1 MLFDEPKEEFMN
13 LSSKSL
19 RRSLC
24 LTLAILTCITMF
36 CVPTF
41 AASKLKIN
49 CTKATVAEDNVIML
63 TVQTKDKVRWK
74 SSNKNVAKVNTKG
87 VVTARKTGKATITA
101 TSKGKKA
108 TCKIIVKK
116 YLTGAQAAQLIA
128 AGVLSKDSVAQIV
141 KENSLSQDQVISLI
155 KQYGNNS
162 YTTVVQGLSRSEVIS
177 LIEQYGSKSN
187 NSWQDGSELRNYNVN
202 QLPTKISNLGEGIQI
217 NNVVITKYHSS
228 DVVFG
233 NKQKYRYHVKISGN
247 AKNASSMNEF
257 TIVYLRSDGIS
268 SETIWYELS
277 NSESSCNTKNRKYEI
292 DDNGDFTLSCD
303 QYNIYTD
310 YDEFLVSATGTGT
323 GF

>member
-1 MLFDEPKEEFMN
+1 MN

-228 DVVFG
+228 DVVSG

-247 AKNASSMNEF
+247 ANNALMDDLTAFN
-257 TIVYLRSDGIS
+257 IVYLRSDGIS
-268 SETIWYELS
+268 SETVWYYLS
-277 NSESSCNTKNRKYEI
+277 NSESYNTKNRKYEI
-292 DDNGDFTLSCD
+292 DDNGDFTFSCD

-310 YDEFLVSATGTGT
+310 YDEFLVNATGMGT
-323 GF
+323 GL

>member
-1 MLFDEPKEEFMN
+1 MN

-247 AKNASSMNEF
+247 AKNAFSTTKEFITNEF

-277 NSESSCNTKNRKYEI
+277 NSESAYNTKNRKFEI
-292 DDNGDFTLSCD
+292 DDNGDFTFSCD